1 MFFWKRERRPPGFLL
16 ENKKVSAPKKT
27 LAIVMSYPLKKE
39 LAAGNRM
46 LSFLHVAQAKGY
58 QVRVYSLS
66 NSTDTPRST
75 SFNHEIKPFL
85 CILPGFFGRA
95 IKEAISAIKLFNAV
109 KKSKYDKVLV
119 SIPSMFLLFVMPRKL
134 AKSTYLDIRDLT
146 WEYLSDKSYIQ
157 RAAKF
162 VFRFLAKRK
171 VDLFSAISVTN
182 PCEYKYCC
190 EVFDFPEPLTFLL
203 PNGISREN
211 FQKLSSISPSLVEAN
226 KQITITYIGNIGIPQ
241 NLFTF
246 IEAASCCPNVIFN
259 IVGSGENLSEVRK
272 LKEKKNVSNV
282 KFLGPLPWH
291 ELVNVYAETD
301 ILYAQLNH
309 DFSGAIPS
317 KLYEYLSTGK
327 FFIYGGA
334 GEALRLLD
342 GFENHLTIEPENATK
357 LVEAIKQSMDKVLWE
372 HLSSANRLKIENNYI
387 REHHV
392 ERWLEA
398 IA

>member
-1 MFFWKRERRPPGFLL
+1 MRPPGFLL

-85 CILPGFFGRA
+85 CILPGFFGRG

-119 SIPSMFLLFVMPRKL
+119 SIPSMFLLFLMPRKL

-146 WEYLSDKSYIQ
+146 WEYLSDKSCIQ
-157 RAAKF
+157 RVAKF

-211 FQKLSSISPSLVEAN
+211 FQKLSSISLSLPKVR
-226 KQITITYIGNIGIPQ
+226 KQIVITYIGNVGIPQ
-241 NLFTF
+241 NLSTF
-246 IEAASCCPNVIFN
+246 VEAAICCPSVIFN
-259 IVGSGENLSEVRK
+259 IVGSGENLTEVQK
-272 LKEKKNVSNV
+272 LKDKKNVSNV
-282 KFLGPLPWH
+282 KFVGPLPWQ

-334 GEALRLLD
+334 GEALEMLHD
-342 GFENHLTIEPENATK
+342 FEHYLAIEPDNATR
-357 LVEAIKQSMDKVLWE
+357 LVEAINQIIKEELWSE
-372 HLSSANRLKIENNYI
+372 LSSANRLKIENNYI